1 MKTQED
7 IIKELND
14 ELDSIFNKY
23 MLLMQ
28 AEIDKAKRNM
38 LKNLQ
43 STDKNKDTSVLY
55 DECDNRYVESLSKQE
70 G

>member
-28 AEIDKAKRNM
+28 AEIDKAKDIISAG
-38 LKNLQ
+38 L
-43 STDKNKDTSVLY
+43 DKDIFVIGDVKHD
-55 DECDNRYVESLSKQE
+55 RKQK
-70 G
+70 

>member
-28 AEIDKAKRNM
+28 AEIDKAKDSISKVVYEEY
-38 LKNLQ
+38 KNE
-43 STDKNKDTSVLY
+43 K
-55 DECDNRYVESLSKQE
+55 
-70 G
+70 